1 MRYRTGIR
9 RASAALVS
17 VSAVTA
23 LLTGCQPGG
32 DTTGS
37 ASASDDRTGG
47 TGSSSPTASASA
59 SGTSRPART
68 PDPTAGDPSPGSSS
82 GTATGTTTA
91 CAADDLDASMHQAA
105 VRPPGT
111 GTGAVIVEFTNVS
124 GRPCAVRGRPE
135 VAGAGNGSPRSNRP
149 LEVTPTG
156 ISSEVLLAP
165 GGKTWTKLTF
175 VQVQGEGDGYCVSGA
190 RPVTFPT
197 LVIGLPGS
205 GSHQVALDD
214 GVVAECDN
222 RVTVTALQVRQPV

>member
-32 DTTGS
+32 DST

-59 SGTSRPART
+59 SGTSRPAGT

-82 GTATGTTTA
+82 ATAGGTTA
-91 CAADDLDASMHQAA
+91 GCAADDLDASMHQAA

-156 ISSEVLLAP
+156 TSSEVQLAP

-175 VQVQGEGDGYCVSGA
+175 VQVQGEGDGYCASGA

>member
-1 MRYRTGIR
+1 MRCSTGIR
-9 RASAALVS
+9 RASAALLS

-23 LLTGCQPGG
+23 LLTGCQPDGG
-32 DTTGS
+32 PT
-37 ASASDDRTGG
+37 APASDDRAGG
-47 TGSSSPTASASA
+47 AGSSSPTAS
-59 SGTSRPART
+59 GTSRPAGT
-68 PDPTAGDPSPGSSS
+68 PDPTAGDPSPGSPSAS
-82 GTATGTTTA
+82 ATGTA
-91 CAADDLDASMHQAA
+91 AGCAADDLDASMRQAA

-124 GRPCAVRGRPE
+124 GKPCAVRGRPE
-135 VAGAGNGSPRSNRP
+135 VAGAGNGSPRNNRP

-156 ISSEVLLAP
+156 TSSEVLLAP
-165 GGKTWTKLTF
+165 GAKAWTKLTF
-175 VQVQGEGDGYCVSGA
+175 VQVQGEGDGYCASGT

-222 RVTVTALQVRQPV
+222 RVTVTALQAQQPVRPS